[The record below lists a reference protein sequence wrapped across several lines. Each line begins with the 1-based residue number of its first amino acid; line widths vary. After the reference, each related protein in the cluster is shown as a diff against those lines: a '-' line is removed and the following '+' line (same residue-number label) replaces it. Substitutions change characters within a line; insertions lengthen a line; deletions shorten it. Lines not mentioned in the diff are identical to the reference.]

1 VHSAAALRLGYVR
14 AVGPVDLRRRAPGA
28 KAPVLI
34 LGFNAGLEDLL
45 HPRRQRQGQRQ
56 RQRLALRAF
65 VVPTLRQAQGRL
77 LRKRR
82 EGWGT
87 RFVSCGGEVKVPV
100 PRLFKE
106 RRDKDGPP
114 GIDPPFA
121 KLIRGGWF
129 AKVFFMS
136 DRVMSESAMSESTEQ
151 IRELLDSVYRVDSG
165 RILATLIRL
174 LGDFDLAEEAMH
186 EAFAAALSLWP
197 KSGVPG
203 NPRPWLISTA
213 RFKAIDTLRRRARF
227 DASQDEF
234 VRYFEAQSISAERS
248 NKNEEH
254 GLEDDYLEDDR
265 LRLIF
270 TCCHPS
276 LAPDARVALT
286 LREVCG
292 LTTEEI
298 AKAFLITPRTL
309 AQRVVRAKAKI
320 RETPIRYEVPTP
332 GELPE
337 RLGAVLQVIYLVFNE
352 GYSAAAGAEVTRAEL
367 TGEAIRLG
375 RLLVELHLT
384 ELGPEPE
391 VIGLLSLMLL
401 QESRRAAR
409 NSPTG
414 ELILL
419 ENQDRALW
427 NREQIAEGV
436 ALLEKALQYRQKS
449 RRFGSYTLQA
459 AIAAV
464 HAEAESVARTDW
476 RQIVALYDR
485 LLQVQPSPVVQL
497 NRAVAIA
504 MRDGPEAGLTNIDA
518 VLEHGEL
525 ANYYLAHSARA
536 DMCRRLGRTAE
547 ARASYEKAL
556 ALTQQEPERQFL
568 QERIRQ
574 LK

>member
-1 VHSAAALRLGYVR
+1 MPEHST
-14 AVGPVDLRRRAPGA
+14 
-28 KAPVLI
+28 
-34 LGFNAGLEDLL
+34 
-45 HPRRQRQGQRQ
+45 Q
-56 RQRLALRAF
+56 
-65 VVPTLRQAQGRL
+65 
-77 LRKRR
+77 
-82 EGWGT
+82 
-87 RFVSCGGEVKVPV
+87 
-100 PRLFKE
+100 
-106 RRDKDGPP
+106 
-114 GIDPPFA
+114 
-121 KLIRGGWF
+121 
-129 AKVFFMS
+129 
-136 DRVMSESAMSESTEQ
+136 Q
-151 IRELLDSVYRVDSG
+151 IRELLDSLYRVDSG

-197 KSGVPG
+197 NNGVPN

-227 DASQDEF
+227 DASQDDLA
-234 VRYFEAQSISAERS
+234 RSLEAQWSSAESS
-248 NKNEEH
+248 NEADS
-254 GLEDDYLEDDR
+254 LEGKVEDDR

-276 LAPDARVALT
+276 LAPEARVALT

-298 AKAFLITPRTL
+298 AKAFLVTPATL
-309 AQRVVRAKAKI
+309 AQRIVRAKAKI
-320 RETPIRYEVPTP
+320 RETPIPYEVPTP
-332 GELPE
+332 QELPE

-375 RLLVELHLT
+375 RLLTALQPNPE
-384 ELGPEPE
+384 PEPE
-391 VIGLLSLMLL
+391 VLGLLALMLL

-409 NSPTG
+409 TSPTG

-419 ENQDRALW
+419 ENQDRRLW
-427 NREQIAEGV
+427 HRQHIEEGL
-436 ALLEKALQYRQKS
+436 ALLEKALKS
-449 RRFGSYTLQA
+449 RRFGAYTLQA

-464 HAEAESVARTDW
+464 HAEAKSVAATDW
-476 RQIVALYDR
+476 RQIVAIYDQLVR
-485 LLQVQPSPVVQL
+485 IQPSPVVHL

-504 MRDGPEAGLTNIDA
+504 MRDGPEAGLAHIDA
-518 VLEHGEL
+518 ALAHGEL

-547 ARASYEKAL
+547 ARSAYEKAL